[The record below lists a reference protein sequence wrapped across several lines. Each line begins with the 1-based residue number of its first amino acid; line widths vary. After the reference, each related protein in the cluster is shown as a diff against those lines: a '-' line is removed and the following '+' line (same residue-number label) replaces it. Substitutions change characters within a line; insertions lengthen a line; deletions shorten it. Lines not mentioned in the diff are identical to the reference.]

1 MDQVYNAIKGQDF
14 IRHPRPLPP
23 NPNGLGVE
31 EYCAFHDGMGHH
43 TMDCRS
49 LWRQLQELVER
60 GYLQEFIL
68 NPVQP
73 LEVKVHKIF
82 PEKTQPES
90 QVIQCQEVDAIFGS
104 SPIEGCTSRER
115 AIYVGEA

>member
-1 MDQVYNAIKGQDF
+1 M
-14 IRHPRPLPP
+14 
-23 NPNGLGVE
+23 
-31 EYCAFHDGMGHH
+31 
-43 TMDCRS
+43 
-49 LWRQLQELVER
+49 
-60 GYLQEFIL
+60 
-68 NPVQP
+68 QP

-90 QVIQCQEVDAIFGS
+90 QVIQCQEVDAIFGA